1 MRFCNGGFILNR
13 DIANFSKA
21 TIVGL
26 ILTMST
32 TLAAQSTSP
41 VRSFLELRQRNV
53 VMQEWDLSCGAAAL
67 ATLLNFQHG
76 MGLTEKE
83 VAIELI
89 NRPEYIENPELLKI
103 KEGFSLLDLKLF
115 VDRRGLRG
123 EGFGGLTLDD
133 LVEMSPVLIPVSFE
147 GYNHFVIFR
156 ALAGNRVLVAD
167 PAWGNRTLMVDQFID
182 AWMDFGDIGR
192 VGFVVSA
199 EVKSSGKKPNNRLLA
214 TELDFVMLK

>member
-103 KEGFSLLDLKLF
+103 KEGFSHFFNSL
-115 VDRRGLRG
+115 
-123 EGFGGLTLDD
+123 E
-133 LVEMSPVLIPVSFE
+133 SNSSSISF
-147 GYNHFVIFR
+147 
-156 ALAGNRVLVAD
+156 
-167 PAWGNRTLMVDQFID
+167 
-182 AWMDFGDIGR
+182 
-192 VGFVVSA
+192 
-199 EVKSSGKKPNNRLLA
+199 
-214 TELDFVMLK
+214 